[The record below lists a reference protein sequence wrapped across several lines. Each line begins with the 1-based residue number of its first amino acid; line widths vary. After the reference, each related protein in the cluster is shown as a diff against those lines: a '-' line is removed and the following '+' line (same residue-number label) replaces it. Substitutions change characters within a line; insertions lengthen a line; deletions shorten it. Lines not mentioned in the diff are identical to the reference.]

1 MMANLGAAADT
12 GVECT
17 AEPPPTAGAG
27 VNTGVRGT
35 VHTMSPVKHTPPV
48 VALKTLTVAA
58 E

>member
-1 MMANLGAAADT
+1 MANLGAAADT
-12 GVECT
+12 GAECT